1 MPTARKTA
9 ARKTAAPA
17 PVAHEE
23 RPPIPAPSAGCRPA
37 GFKLGD
43 LAPAQRPDDTPIRM
57 QGWISPDGAIA
68 VQYATS
74 WRPDAPKNAARYV
87 VSAIVRGRAWVI
99 TSDAI
104 GFGRKARPHSPSTI
118 RALAGAIAARVAA
131 DRAPWIAMQD
141 EAPDG
146 YTVPPRAVEA
156 FRKQIADLIY

>member
-1 MPTARKTA
+1 MPTTTRTTRK
-9 ARKTAAPA
+9 AAPA
-17 PVAHEE
+17 PVTPEE
-23 RPPIPAPSAGCRPA
+23 RPPIPAPSTGCRPA
-37 GFKLGD
+37 GFRVGD
-43 LAPAQRPDDTPIRM
+43 LTPAQRPDDTPIRM
-57 QGWISPDGAIA
+57 QGWISPDGRIA

-74 WRPDAPKNAARYV
+74 WTPDEKTADHRYV

-104 GFGRKARPHSPSTI
+104 GFGRKARPHTI

-131 DRAPWIAMQD
+131 DPAPWIAMQD

-156 FRKQIADLIY
+156 FRKQLVDLIYR